1 MTCRKGATQL
11 PPVPQRS
18 NELPSSCTTLRC
30 FCIVL
35 SNFPADTERLSEE
48 LVCVGL
54 TLRVSSNK
62 KTGEQTVPA
71 ALFNELMG

>member
-1 MTCRKGATQL
+1 MTRCKGATRL
-11 PPVPQRS
+11 PPMPQRS
-18 NELPSSCTTLRC
+18 NELPCSRTTLRC

-48 LVCVGL
+48 LLCVGL